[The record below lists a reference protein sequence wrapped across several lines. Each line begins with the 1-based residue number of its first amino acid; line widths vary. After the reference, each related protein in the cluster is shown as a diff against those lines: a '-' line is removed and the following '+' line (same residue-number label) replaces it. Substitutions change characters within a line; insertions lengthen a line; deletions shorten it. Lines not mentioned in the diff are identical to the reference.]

1 MFKELNL
8 KATYSSYEDDI
19 ATEFYIPTLKTSKKY
34 DRATAYFSAKALA
47 SYAKGMEAFGKKGNH
62 CRLIVSEQVSKDDFE
77 QIKKGY
83 ELRNSINQEM
93 LSQLKEELSL
103 EEERNISN
111 LAYLISLGI
120 IDVKIAFT
128 EEGIFH
134 DKFGIME
141 DEIGDIICF
150 RETDGLHLSRI
161 QEE

>member
-128 EEGIFH
+128 EEGAYGTSQRPALRS
-134 DKFGIME
+134 KTAEM
-141 DEIGDIICF
+141 
-150 RETDGLHLSRI
+150 RS
-161 QEE
+161 

>member
-47 SYAKGMEAFGKKGNH
+47 SYAKGMETFGKKGNH

-93 LSQLKEELSL
+93 LSQLKEELS
-103 EEERNISN
+103 
-111 LAYLISLGI
+111 
-120 IDVKIAFT
+120 F
-128 EEGIFH
+128 
-134 DKFGIME
+134 
-141 DEIGDIICF
+141 
-150 RETDGLHLSRI
+150 
-161 QEE
+161 

>member
-47 SYAKGMEAFGKKGNH
+47 SYAKGMEAFGKKGNY

-93 LSQLKEELSL
+93 LSQLKEEL
-103 EEERNISN
+103 
-111 LAYLISLGI
+111 
-120 IDVKIAFT
+120 
-128 EEGIFH
+128 
-134 DKFGIME
+134 
-141 DEIGDIICF
+141 
-150 RETDGLHLSRI
+150 
-161 QEE
+161 